1 MANNRILL
9 VGAGSMAREYAKV
22 LKALGVETVVVGRGC
37 ESAQKFSEET
47 GLQVIPGGVKCAA
60 QRLEHLPEKA
70 IVAVNVEQLAPVTC
84 ELAEMRVK
92 EILVEKPGFATP
104 DQLDNVIAAAKRCAT
119 QIFIAYNRRFYA
131 SVMEAERII
140 SRDGGLKSVHFEF
153 TEWSR
158 SVTAIERPREVFENW
173 FYANSTHVVDLAF
186 FLAGWPKNMSSYSAG
201 TLDWHQPAAYV
212 GAGVTEKEVLF
223 SYCANWDAPGRWAV
237 ELMTSHHR
245 LYLKPMEQLQIQQLN
260 SVKTEPVEID
270 DRLDRE
276 FKPGLYLQTEAFI
289 NGDIRRLCTLEQQ
302 SAHLDNVYREIDR
315 PCCTK

>member
-1 MANNRILL
+1 M
-9 VGAGSMAREYAKV
+9 GAGSMAREYAKV
-22 LKALGVETVVVGRGC
+22 LKVLGVETLVVGRGA

-47 GLQVIPGGVKCAA
+47 GMPVIPGGVKCAA
-60 QRLEHLPEKA
+60 QRLGHLPEKA

-84 ELAEMRVK
+84 ELAEMGVK

-104 DQLDNVIAAAKRCAT
+104 DQLDDVIAAAKRCAT

-131 SVMEAERII
+131 SVLEAEKII
-140 SRDGGLKSVHFEF
+140 AKDGGLRSVHFEF

-223 SYCANWDAPGRWAV
+223 SYCANWDAPGRWAI

>member
-1 MANNRILL
+1 M
-9 VGAGSMAREYAKV
+9 GAGSMAREYAKV
-22 LKALGVETVVVGRGC
+22 LKALGVETLVVGRSE

-47 GLQVIPGGVKCAA
+47 GLQVIPAGVKCAA
-60 QRLEHLPEKA
+60 QRLGHLPEKA

-84 ELAEMRVK
+84 ELAEMGVK

-104 DQLDNVIAAAKRCAT
+104 DQLDDVIAAAKRCAT

-131 SVMEAERII
+131 SVLEAEKII
-140 SRDGGLKSVHFEF
+140 AKDGGLLSVHFEF

-276 FKPGLYLQTEAFI
+276 FKPGLYLQTKAFI
-289 NGDIRRLCTLEQQ
+289 AGDYSRLCTLEQQ